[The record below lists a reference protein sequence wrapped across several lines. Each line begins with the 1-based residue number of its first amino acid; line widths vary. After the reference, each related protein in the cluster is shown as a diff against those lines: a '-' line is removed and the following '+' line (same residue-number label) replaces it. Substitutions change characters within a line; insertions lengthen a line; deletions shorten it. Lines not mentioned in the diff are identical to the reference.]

1 MNIKQWKT
9 QLLVQNIQ
17 PSKIETTAHI
27 LLWGDVMFSSMTEA
41 DLHKLAGDYET
52 QLEDG
57 IRKLL
62 QFFYSNDFISYNF
75 LVLFVFFFS
84 F

>member
-1 MNIKQWKT
+1 
-9 QLLVQNIQ
+9 
-17 PSKIETTAHI
+17 
-27 LLWGDVMFSSMTEA
+27 MFSSMTEA
-41 DLHKLAGDYET
+41 DFHKLTGDYET

-75 LVLFVFFFS
+75 LVLFMLFFLFKKRVTTRLEDKVVQLEK
-84 F
+84 

>member
-1 MNIKQWKT
+1 
-9 QLLVQNIQ
+9 
-17 PSKIETTAHI
+17 
-27 LLWGDVMFSSMTEA
+27 MFSSMTEA
-41 DLHKLAGDYET
+41 DFHKLASDYET

-62 QFFYSNDFISYNF
+62 QFFNSNYFILYNF